1 MSPPRRKRLT
11 RVEQRERNREALL
24 DAAAEVFAARG
35 FRVATLDDVADAA
48 GLTKGA
54 IYSHFSS
61 KHDLFAAAIERR
73 YRERLEPFRA
83 LMEQPGERPALAGE
97 AALDFIRSIS
107 VGGDWA
113 LLFLEAWAEM
123 VRNPEFGQRLL
134 EVTDQVR
141 EALVELVRGQF
152 AVSPKLSISPEH
164 LAEMLL
170 AMAHGFG
177 IQHRLDP
184 HHAPDQVFVDMAR
197 IFVTGLLAT
206 GDSPA

>member
-1 MSPPRRKRLT
+1 VSPPRRKRLT
-11 RVEQRERNREALL
+11 RVEQRERNRRALL

-54 IYSHFSS
+54 IYSQFSS

-73 YRERLEPFRA
+73 YQERLEPFRV
-83 LMEQPGERPALAGE
+83 LMEQPGERPGLAGE

-113 LLFLEAWAEM
+113 LLFLEAWAETL
-123 VRNPEFGQRLL
+123 RSPEFGQRLRQ
-134 EVTDQVR
+134 VTDQTRVV
-141 EALVELVRGQF
+141 LVELVREQF
-152 AVSPKLSISPEH
+152 APASPVPPEH

-184 HHAPDQVFVDMAR
+184 HHAPEEVFVEMAR
-197 IFVTGLLAT
+197 IFVTGLLGTA
-206 GDSPA
+206 D